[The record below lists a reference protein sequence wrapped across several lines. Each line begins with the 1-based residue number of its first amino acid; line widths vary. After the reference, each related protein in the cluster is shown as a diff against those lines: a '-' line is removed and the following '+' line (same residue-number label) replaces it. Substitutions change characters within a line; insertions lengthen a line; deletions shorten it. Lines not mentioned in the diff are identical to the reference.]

1 MKEQVSGLSRAVQS
15 LFRRRGQSASPNP
28 APANASEESSA
39 SFLTRFNPARAVGA
53 RLLLMFFVSIVAFVS
68 IVGYVSYNRSKAIIQ
83 DEVSTFSKLATDQT
97 GQKLAM
103 VFETLKNNLDRLKVE
118 NTYQLALSDVYLSQ
132 PGSVNELLSVSK
144 LEAML
149 SGLSASGG
157 HLVATRLIQLD
168 GSVVSRNDIQV
179 DLTIQDWFKRTLDN
193 QGETHWFPTE
203 PEGFGGSTN
212 GNSFAVS
219 SVINHFITG
228 EPMFVALMEY
238 DVEAIRE
245 HISTLELEDG
255 VRLVVDGN
263 NRVIYAD
270 DPSLIGS
277 TSPIDINEADGSRLD
292 SNAKTIRDQDGT
304 ERLLSYSRISDL
316 NDWYIVTTV
325 PVDNLTRQAG
335 QIANVTI
342 AVAIIAAIIA
352 ILIGVYIYFSVG
364 MPLVRLRNLMM
375 EGEKGNLSVRA
386 QIKSKDEIGQVSLSF
401 NRMME
406 QITQLVKETSRSAEQ
421 VLNTGSELANVS
433 RNTATSAR
441 EISMATEQIAT
452 GASNLAL
459 QAEKGNEMTLEIR
472 DKMENVVQMN
482 LVMGN
487 AANEVLKV
495 SDQGTEYMQGLI
507 SKTILTEEKTRAVVE
522 NVNKLKEST
531 ASIRKILEMLN
542 NITKQTNILSLNATI
557 EAARAGAAGKGFMVV
572 ADEIRKLADQSRQSI
587 DVVGQI
593 IDTIQSEIDGTVE
606 AIETAY
612 PLFQEQI
619 VSVKETD
626 KIFNDVRSQMS
637 DFIQKLDEVT
647 QSIQELDQSQQV
659 LSEAISNVSAV
670 SEESSATSEEVA
682 SLSMQQLHASEGLVK
697 LSEQL
702 EQLSR
707 NLQDSLNRFKY

>member
-1 MKEQVSGLSRAVQS
+1 MKEQVSGLSRAVKS
-15 LFRRRGQSASPNP
+15 LFRRPGQSANPGP
-28 APANASEESSA
+28 APANASEESSV
-39 SFLTRFNPARAVGA
+39 SFFARINPARAVGA

-103 VFETLKNNLDRLKVE
+103 VFDTLKNNLDRLKVE

-132 PGSVNELLSVSK
+132 SGSVNELLSISK

-149 SGLSASGG
+149 SGLSASGE
-157 HLVATRLIQLD
+157 HLVATRLVKLD
-168 GSVVSRNDIQV
+168 GTVVSRNDIQV
-179 DLTIQDWFKRTLDN
+179 DLSIQDWFQRTLDN
-193 QGETHWFPTE
+193 QSVIHWFPTE
-203 PEGFGGSTN
+203 PDGFGGSMK

-228 EPMFVALMEY
+228 EPMFVVLMEY

-263 NRVIYAD
+263 NRIIYAD
-270 DPSLIGS
+270 DPSLIG
-277 TSPIDINEADGSRLD
+277 TVSPIDLTEADGSRLD

-335 QIANVTI
+335 QIANVTL
-342 AVAIIAAIIA
+342 AVAIVAAIIA
-352 ILIGVYIYFSVG
+352 ILIGVYIYFNVG
-364 MPLVRLRNLMM
+364 LPLVRLRNLMM
-375 EGEKGNLSVRA
+375 EGEKGNLAVRA
-386 QIKSKDEIGQVSLSF
+386 QIRSKDEIGQVSLSF

-495 SDQGTEYMQGLI
+495 SDRGTEYMQGLI

-626 KIFNDVRSQMS
+626 QIFNDVRSQMS